1 MMPPSMSA
9 AVETPIPDEPNLTP
23 APQLP
28 WNSIPKFVSGTTNV
42 KEHTQKLKFRA
53 AMWPD
58 GYLNQ
63 LAPRAALLA
72 EGTAF
77 KKVARLDPAKFTVN
91 DTSGAA
97 LLVSAIGGSKGATE
111 LEERYEYFEK
121 AFYGTVQ
128 RQDESHDS
136 VQWNPIL
143 SNS

>member
-91 DTSGAA
+91 DTSGPGLCLASPAA
-97 LLVSAIGGSKGATE
+97 AKPRG
-111 LEERYEYFEK
+111 
-121 AFYGTVQ
+121 
-128 RQDESHDS
+128 
-136 VQWNPIL
+136 
-143 SNS
+143 